1 MRNRLLCFI
10 LFLLQAWTGCL
21 AQASTD
27 SIAAKEIDRQAASE
41 DFIHCYILL
50 ISEGRTIYSAFGHT
64 AIRMVC
70 PSKQLD
76 YCFTFEMNIEES
88 SYLDMYRR
96 KAKAGFTCVPS
107 QLFLDSYKKEGRGII
122 SEELNLMPKEKQNL
136 WKILDEETQKGST
149 WQFDYT
155 SINCTS
161 MTMYAIGKAIAP
173 AEIKYK
179 KMPVVVYEDLD
190 EWTDYITEASPWAR
204 IGLHMILRDVDN
216 TQAKPEDLL
225 TPPMMKAVLPNVIIS
240 SSKGDR
246 SLVKGKAKTLSK
258 QTYTDKP
265 FWFSPDM
272 VLVIL
277 MILLLASA
285 FILYKKKNKH
295 AIHF

>member
-1 MRNRLLCFI
+1 MRNRLLFFI
-10 LFLLQAWTGCL
+10 LIVAQTWTGCL

-27 SIAAKEIDRQAASE
+27 SIAAKEIDRQAESE

-50 ISEGRTIYSAFGHT
+50 ISEGRTILSAFGHT

-76 YCFTFEMNIEES
+76 YCFTFEMNTEES

-107 QLFLDSYKKEGRGII
+107 QLFLNSYKKEGRGIT
-122 SEELNLMPKEKQNL
+122 SEELNLAPKEKQNL

-155 SINCTS
+155 SVNCTS

-190 EWTDYITEASPWAR
+190 EWADYITEESPWGR
-204 IGLHMILRDVDN
+204 IGLHLILHDVDN
-216 TQAKPEDLL
+216 AQVKPEDLL
-225 TPPMMKAVLPNVIIS
+225 TPMMMKAVLPSVFIS
-240 SSKGDR
+240 TQKGNR
-246 SLVKGKAKTLSK
+246 SLIKGRAMTLSP
-258 QTYTDKP
+258 QTYTDRP
-265 FWFSPDM
+265 FWLSPDI
-272 VLVIL
+272 VLGIL
-277 MILLLASA
+277 LVLLLASA
-285 FILYKKKNKH
+285 YYLYKKKNKKL
-295 AIHF
+295 IHF